1 MKDANIGLLPGKK
14 RRAGLHLH
22 ATDIDWD
29 AGGTGDPEVTGTGE
43 ALLLA
48 MAGRPVALDELDGP
62 GVATLRSRTG
72 DAIAPTRSGPLGGDA
87 LDGLAQG
94 LLPPPCW
101 PIISLV
107 MSPWT
112 LTLPAMNACIP
123 ACWLP
128 GPKTSLAV
136 P

>member
-48 MAGRPVALDELDGP
+48 MAGRPVRSTSSTVQASRRCDRDG
-62 GVATLRSRTG
+62 
-72 DAIAPTRSGPLGGDA
+72 TRSPRRGRDR
-87 LDGLAQG
+87 
-94 LLPPPCW
+94 
-101 PIISLV
+101 
-107 MSPWT
+107 
-112 LTLPAMNACIP
+112 
-123 ACWLP
+123 
-128 GPKTSLAV
+128 
-136 P
+136 